1 MRFICVLA
9 VAAVCTACGARSA
22 LATLD
27 DPHAPGAS
35 SRTVHTA
42 DAGCTWGFAPLVS
55 YTAGVAPAAIAI
67 ADLDGDGHADL
78 VVNNYGG
85 EPGGITLNTLRN
97 RGDATFAPWQSYA
110 STVSFSMMGGP
121 FVSAASA
128 DLLVG
133 CDLFPNNGGGVFGAP
148 LWYSPAGACGFQDSH
163 NNLAVADFD
172 GDGRLDFG
180 WALLLNGVVVYLNR
194 GGGSFDAVETMP
206 NPVTP
211 YMNAMAS
218 ADFDRDGRPDLA
230 GVSWGYGYPSYL
242 RIFHNTGAARF
253 AETDLAQGNQSPQ
266 VIAAGDLNGD
276 GWPDLVIDDAGT
288 GMEVLRNREDG
299 TFGPPTTYTFP
310 EEVRSITIGDLN
322 GDGASDVVF
331 GGYGLNDLGVFF
343 NRGDGTF
350 APAVHWDVT
359 NNPWAVALGD
369 LNGDGHLDVAVAV
382 TGASN
387 GSGVNVFLSQCE

>member
-1 MRFICVLA
+1 MRFICFVA
-9 VAAVCTACGARSA
+9 VAAVSSACGRSE

-27 DPHAPGAS
+27 APRAPDAS
-35 SRTVHTA
+35 SRTVTTA
-42 DAGCTWGFAPLVS
+42 DAACAWGFAPLVS
-55 YTAGVAPAAIAI
+55 YAAGAAPVAVAI

-78 VVNNYGG
+78 AVNNYGG
-85 EPGGITLNTLRN
+85 EPGGLTLNTLRN
-97 RGDATFAPWQSYA
+97 RGDATFLPWQSYT
-110 STVSFSMMGGP
+110 STVSFSIIGGP
-121 FVSAASA
+121 FVSDASA

-133 CDLFPNNGGGVFGAP
+133 CDLFPNDGAGVFGAP
-148 LWYSPAGACGFQDSH
+148 LSYSHGGPCGFQDSYD
-163 NNLAVADFD
+163 NLVVADFD

-180 WALLLNGVVVYLNR
+180 WALLLTGVVVYLNR

-211 YMNAMAS
+211 YMDAMAS

-242 RIFHNTGAARF
+242 RIFHNTGMATF
-253 AETDLAQGNQSPQ
+253 AETDLAQGNQIPK
-266 VIAAGDLNGD
+266 VIAAGDLDGD
-276 GWPDLVIDDAGT
+276 RWPDLVIDDASA
-288 GMEVLRNREDG
+288 GMEVLLNREDG
-299 TFGPPTTYTFP
+299 TFGPPTTYAFA
-310 EEVRSITIGDLN
+310 EEVRSIAIGDLN
-322 GDGASDVVF
+322 GDGANDVVF
-331 GGYGLNDLGVFF
+331 GGYSFGDLGVFF

-359 NNPWAVALGD
+359 NNPWTVALGD

-387 GSGVNVFLSQCE
+387 SGGVNVFLSRCE